1 MFVDDVG
8 VGRFT
13 AEKDAERYAREQCI
27 GRPRGNTASRTK
39 AKKPARSTKKSEGE
53 KKMEKI

>member
-1 MFVDDVG
+1 MSADNVG
-8 VGRFT
+8 VVRSI
-13 AEKDAERYAREQCI
+13 AEKGAERYAREQCI